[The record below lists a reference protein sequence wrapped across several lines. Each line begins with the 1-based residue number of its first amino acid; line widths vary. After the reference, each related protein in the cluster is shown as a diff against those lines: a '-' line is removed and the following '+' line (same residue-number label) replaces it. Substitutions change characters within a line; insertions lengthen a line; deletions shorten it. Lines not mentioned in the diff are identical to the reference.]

1 MVRLR
6 RSAGLRGL
14 MPLGFARSAGLV
26 GGGGGGGIAATWSGH
41 TAEWQSGT
49 YQFVKWNGSGNLTVT
64 SNGAGLCDVIIV
76 GGGAGA
82 RWPGNGPYA
91 AGGGGAGNC
100 RHLIGCNLPIGSHTI
115 TVGAGNS
122 PPSHN
127 NGGESQLPAVF
138 NSGSGWSPGIG
149 NIIYAYGG
157 GIGAHWPYGGPNS
170 AGTGGGGD
178 GQYTSGGSGNNPSLS
193 PQVGFNGGSGSYQG
207 SYGYYGGGGGGGSQG
222 QGQPHPYYMT
232 YMAGGTV
239 SQGGQGRDYTSF
251 RDGAGTTGAGYE
263 HFAAGGGGYITPGW
277 YGNTVNGN
285 QYGSSPG
292 SAGSPGTGSGGSGA
306 NNIAGGSGTIIIRWP
321 L

>member
-26 GGGGGGGIAATWSGH
+26 GGGGGGGINATWSGH

-49 YQFVKWNGSGNLTVT
+49 YQFIKWNGSGNLTVT

-82 RWPGNGPYA
+82 RSSGTQPYG
-91 AGGGGAGNC
+91 AGGGGSGNC

-127 NGGESQLPAVF
+127 NGGQSELSSQF
-138 NSGSGWSPGIG
+138 NTGNGWSPGVG
-149 NIIYAYGG
+149 NQIIAYGG
-157 GIGAHWPYGGPNS
+157 GIGAHWPYGGPNA

-178 GQYTSGGSGNNPSLS
+178 GQYSTGGSGNNPALS
-193 PQVGFNGGSGSYQG
+193 PQVGFNGGNGSYQG
-207 SYGYYGGGGGGGSQG
+207 NYGYYGGGGGGGSQG
-222 QGQPHPYYMT
+222 VGQPHPYYMT

-239 SQGGQGRDYTSF
+239 SQGGQGRSYTSF
-251 RDGAGTTGAGYE
+251 RDSSGTTGQGYE
-263 HFAAGGGGYITPGW
+263 YFAAGGGGYITPGW
-277 YGNTVNGN
+277 YGTTVGGSH
-285 QYGSSPG
+285 YGSSPG
-292 SAGSPGTGSGGSGA
+292 SSGGAGTGSGGSGA
-306 NNIAGGSGTIIIRWP
+306 NNLAGGSGTIIIRWP